1 MEKNKVIS
9 IKNSKV
15 NFKVTDNFK
24 SILDNAIDQDISLPY
39 GCKSGT
45 CGSCATKLVKGDV
58 INKNKEDI
66 SNNSQILLCQSL
78 ANSHEVVLE
87 YYTHQLAIIN
97 ENNNYDNE
105 KIKAKEY
112 LLQVTSNK
120 SVTPMV
126 KELCLHIPEK
136 LNFRFLP
143 GSHMELVYNDQFIRQ
158 YSILNSPTKSHRL
171 NNNIIKFLIVCHNKK
186 GVSYK
191 VHNDIKPG
199 DLIKF
204 KGPYQSFHYNLNNDQ
219 PIIGIAGGTGI
230 SPIVSVIKNILEN
243 NSQLTILIFLSVRN
257 KDEILEMNSLMKMKD
272 KYRNFNFKISL
283 TREKDL
289 INSIF
294 LSGRV
299 DLSLQK
305 IFKDLSTHKVLI
317 AGSYGFVECAYKHA
331 IKLNAKKENIF
342 YEKFS

>member
-15 NFKVTDNFK
+15 SFKVTDNFK

-171 NNNIIKFLIVCHNKK
+171 NNNIIKFQ
-186 GVSYK
+186 
-191 VHNDIKPG
+191 
-199 DLIKF
+199 
-204 KGPYQSFHYNLNNDQ
+204 GPYQSFHYNLNNDQ

-317 AGSYGFVECAYKHA
+317 AGSYGFVECAYKNA